1 MSDEQYTEGERPEPR
16 EQSPE
21 TEGLE
26 QSAPQAESAE
36 PAPREQAPAPQEPAT
51 QEQAPAPAPAAE
63 GERPSRPE
71 QGTEGERPFRRE
83 RDGPDGD
90 RPYRREQGP
99 EGRDGDDRM
108 GRGRGGKTFFKKK
121 VCRFC
126 VQKLKADYKDA
137 DTLRRF
143 ITERGKIL
151 PKRITGTCAKHQR
164 ALAAAIK
171 QARIIALLP
180 FVSD

>member
-1 MSDEQYTEGERPEPR
+1 MSDEKYTEN
-16 EQSPE
+16 
-21 TEGLE
+21 
-26 QSAPQAESAE
+26 
-36 PAPREQAPAPQEPAT
+36 
-51 QEQAPAPAPAAE
+51 
-63 GERPSRPE
+63 
-71 QGTEGERPFRRE
+71 ERPFRRD
-83 RDGPDGD
+83 RGD
-90 RPYRREQGP
+90 SQV

-108 GRGRGGKTFFKKK
+108 GRGKGGKAFFKKK

-126 VQKLKADYKDA
+126 IQKLKIDYKDA

-151 PKRITGTCAKHQR
+151 PRRITGTCAKHQR

-180 FVSD
+180 FVAE